1 MKRTTVFIGAALLIV
16 AAINY
21 GLVAARRGPVPAA
34 VSPST
39 DHSGI
44 VAAGPGRVEALSEEV
59 RVSAQVGGR
68 LQAVLVEENDQVTAG
83 QVVAT
88 IDNADYRARVA
99 SAEAMLRL
107 REAEARKVHNGAR
120 AQERQDAEAAVR
132 EADAVVENARADVMR
147 KRDLHR
153 EVVISRA
160 ELDKAEEAFK
170 VSQAKLDSARERLSL
185 VDAGSR
191 EEDRARADAEV
202 ALARAALDES
212 RALLQKTLI
221 RAPIDGIVLRKHRR
235 AGESVSTQFESPVLT
250 IADRSRLRVRID
262 VDEADVA
269 RLRDG
274 QAAYVTADAFGER
287 RFTGRVVRVGQV
299 LGRKNV
305 RTDEPTERVDTKVL
319 ETLIELSDGR
329 ELPLGLRVQAFI
341 LDRSNSSAP
350 ARSGSK

>member
-1 MKRTTVFIGAALLIV
+1 MKRTTVFIGVALVIV

-21 GLVAARRGPVPAA
+21 GLVAARRGPYRAA
-34 VSPST
+34 VPRST

-44 VAAGPGRVEALSEEV
+44 VAAGPGRVEALSEDV

-68 LQAVLVEENDQVTAG
+68 LQSVLVEENDRVTAG
-83 QVVAT
+83 QVLAT
-88 IDNADYRARVA
+88 IENADYRARVSA
-99 SAEAMLRL
+99 AEATLRL
-107 REAEARKVHNGAR
+107 REAEARKVHTGAR
-120 AQERQDAEAAVR
+120 AQERRDAEAATR
-132 EADAVVENARADVMR
+132 EAEAVVENAKADVGR
-147 KRDLHR
+147 RRDLYR
-153 EVVISRA
+153 DAVISRA
-160 ELDKAEEAFK
+160 EIDEAEATFG
-170 VSQAKLDSARERLSL
+170 VAQAKLDSARERLSL

-191 EEDRARADAEV
+191 EEDHARADAEV
-202 ALARAALDES
+202 ALARAALDEA
-212 RALLQKTLI
+212 RAVLQKTFV
-221 RAPIDGIVLRKHRR
+221 RAPIDGVVLRKHRR

-250 IADRSRLRVRID
+250 IADRSRLRVRVD

-299 LGRKNV
+299 LGKKNV

-319 ETLIELSDGR
+319 ETLIELADGH

-341 LDRSNSSAP
+341 LDR
-350 ARSGSK
+350 K